1 MAVHARAG
9 RAVSTIVRLAL
20 GLALLCVPA
29 SPVYAA
35 DALLY
40 RLFLHDGS
48 TVVSY
53 GDFTRVDDR
62 VVFSIPIGNIDAPTP
77 ALHVVSLSEAAIDW
91 ERTDRYAE
99 AVRSRQYAATQ
110 GEADFDQLSAEVA
123 RALYEVA
130 TVKEPERR
138 LALAVDARRRLA
150 AWPARH
156 HGYRAG
162 DVAQLSSLLDEAIS
176 ELRVSAGQSR
186 FDLELVATAAPL
198 PPDEPALPPPTLRE
212 SIEQAFKVA
221 SVTNEP
227 AERVSLLE
235 AIVGNLKD
243 TNTNAT
249 WVAALSAKASSELL
263 AERRTDKA
271 YQDLTNRMV
280 MQADARARRADVSGI
295 DALIKAVLRADDKLG
310 RVRPQM
316 TAALL
321 ATLDGRLD
329 SARRLRL
336 ARDAWSIRQRG
347 VEDYLRKIRSS
358 LDRLRRSAAEL
369 EQIRQL
375 SGPPPA
381 ALNPLAKRVLDAY
394 RDLKVMRAPP
404 EVETAH
410 GVLTGAAELAARAAA
425 ARRLAVTANDMG
437 AAWEASSA
445 AAGALLMLDRAQQEL
460 QKVMTPPTL
469 DADPGRGSRG

>member
-1 MAVHARAG
+1 M
-9 RAVSTIVRLAL
+9 TL
-20 GLALLCVPA
+20 GVALLCAA
-29 SPVYAA
+29 SPAAAA

-53 GDFTRVDDR
+53 GDFTRVADR
-62 VVFSIPIGNIDAPTP
+62 VVFSIPIGNVDAPTP

-110 GEADFDQLSAEVA
+110 GEADFDQLSTEVA

-150 AWPARH
+150 AWPAAH

-162 DVAQLSSLLDEAIS
+162 DVAQLSALLDEAIS
-176 ELRVSAGQSR
+176 ELRVAAGQSR

-198 PPDEPALPPPTLRE
+198 PPDEPPLPPPTLRE

-221 SVTNEP
+221 SAATDP
-227 AERVSLLE
+227 SERVSLLE
-235 AIVGNLKD
+235 AILGNLKQTTTD
-243 TNTNAT
+243 AT

-263 AERRTDKA
+263 TERRTDKT

-280 MQADARARRADVSGI
+280 TIADERARRADVNGI

-310 RVRPQM
+310 RARPQM

-336 ARDAWSIRQRG
+336 ARDAWTIRQRG
-347 VEDYLRKIRSS
+347 VQDYLRKVRQSVE
-358 LDRLRRSAAEL
+358 RLRRSASEL

-375 SGPPPA
+375 SGPAPG
-381 ALNPLAKRVLDAY
+381 ALNPLSKRVLDAY
-394 RDLKVMRAPP
+394 RDLKLLRVPA
-404 EVETAH
+404 EAETAH
-410 GVLTGAAELAARAAA
+410 GVLTSAAELASRAAA
-425 ARRLAVTANDMG
+425 ARRLAVTANDMS

-445 AAGALLMLDRAQQEL
+445 AAGALLMFERAQEEL
-460 QKVMTPPTL
+460 QKLSVPPSL
-469 DADPGRGSRG
+469 